1 MDLGAGITT
10 GTAELREATKM
21 ERIGVHS
28 HITGLGLD
36 DRLEPRPNS
45 QGMVG
50 QLRARKAAGVILR
63 MLSPSSFSSVVSTA
77 PGLSG
82 RMAATLGPDV
92 PFTSITASEV
102 YSLSMS
108 KTEALTQALRRS
120 IGVRIREEEEVV
132 EGEVVEIVVERGI
145 TGSGK
150 SGRVILKTTDMETVY
165 EMGGKMIDEMTKE
178 KVLAGDIISITKS
191 SGRITKLGRSF
202 SHSRDFSLLSP
213 STTFLPTPSGEILT
227 RRTTTHTVSLHEID
241 IINSRTQGFLALF
254 AGDTGE
260 VAAPLRA
267 QIDVKVGEWR
277 EEGKAE
283 LVTGVLFIDEVH
295 MLDIE
300 CFSFLNR
307 ALEGELAPLVVM
319 ASNRGVARI
328 RGTQMRGPHGLPPDL
343 LDRVLI
349 VATSKYAPEEVR
361 QIIKIR
367 CQEEDV
373 EVGPDAE
380 DLLVEIAGEA
390 GMRYA
395 LGLIAV
401 SQVVARRRVK
411 SAGGGSE
418 IVQVEDL
425 RRTYGCFMDPGRSVQ
440 WLKEQQGSLLVEEI
454 TGSDPDKMDVV

>member
-21 ERIGVHS
+21 ECIGVHS
-28 HITGLGLD
+28 HITGLGLV

-50 QLRARKAAGVILR
+50 QLRARKAAGVILW
-63 MLSPSSFSSVVSTA
+63 MLLPSSFSSAVSTA
-77 PGLSG
+77 PTAIARG
-82 RMAATLGPDV
+82 MAATLGHDV

-132 EGEVVEIVVERGI
+132 EGEVVEIIVERGI

-150 SGRVILKTTDMETVY
+150 SSRVILKTTDMETVY

-178 KVLAGDIISITKS
+178 KVLAGDIITITKS

-328 RGTQMRGPHGLPPDL
+328 RGTQMHGPCGLPPDL

-349 VATSKYAPEEVR
+349 VTTSKYAPDE
-361 QIIKIR
+361 
-367 CQEEDV
+367 EEDA
-373 EVGPDAE
+373 EVGPAAE
-380 DLLVEIAGEA
+380 DLLVEIAGGA

-395 LGLIAV
+395 LGLI

-411 SAGGGSE
+411 CYTLWHSCNTFGHCY
-418 IVQVEDL
+418 
-425 RRTYGCFMDPGRSVQ
+425 RRCASFLHQNR
-440 WLKEQQGSLLVEEI
+440 
-454 TGSDPDKMDVV
+454 